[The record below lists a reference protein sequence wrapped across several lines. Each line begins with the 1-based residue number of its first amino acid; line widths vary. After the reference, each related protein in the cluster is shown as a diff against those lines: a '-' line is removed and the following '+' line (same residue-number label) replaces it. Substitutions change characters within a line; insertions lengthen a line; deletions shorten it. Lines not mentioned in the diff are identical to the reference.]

1 MYVMPGL
8 SQTLCDHWC
17 LKIGC
22 TIYHVKALVF
32 VFLTLFETAIALGA
46 FHIGSMLVELV
57 LSRIT

>member
-1 MYVMPGL
+1 MNEMSGL

-22 TIYHVKALVF
+22 NIYHVKALVF
-32 VFLTLFETAIALGA
+32 VFLTLFETALALGA
-46 FHIGSMLVELV
+46 YHIGSMLEELF